1 MASGSV
7 VMRSVLDVD
16 GKSFDVVLSDSYL
29 SWGHVGIEEFGLG
42 KKYSSNVFIANAYTA
57 EKVSQIIRIDTSQN
71 CISKKRFTLCNK
83 RYKISK
89 TVVLNLSS
97 ECGMNS
103 NDFRDLH
110 SI

>member
-71 CISKKRFTLCNK
+71 CISKKGSLCATKGTRFRKQWC
-83 RYKISK
+83 
-89 TVVLNLSS
+89 
-97 ECGMNS
+97 
-103 NDFRDLH
+103 
-110 SI
+110 

>member
-1 MASGSV
+1 MANGSV
-7 VMRSVLDVD
+7 VMRSVLEVD

-29 SWGHVGIEEFGLG
+29 SWGHVGIEEFVLG
-42 KKYSSNVFIANAYTA
+42 KKYSSNVFIANAHTA
-57 EKVSQIIRIDTSQN
+57 EKISQIIRIDTMQN
-71 CISKKRFTLCNK
+71 CARFSYRYKRFTLCNK

-103 NDFRDLH
+103 FPFN
-110 SI
+110 